1 MGRSF
6 VKNTLSTDKEIKLWE
21 GSYHEIMNEA
31 NYTVKPRRLFL
42 LIFVIKL

>member
-6 VKNTLSTDKEIKLWE
+6 VKNTLSTDKEVKLWE

-31 NYTVKPRRLFL
+31 NGREVMTYAANWLVAHLD
-42 LIFVIKL
+42 